1 MHDDLADLE
10 AIALLAPPPARGKA
24 AKALAFGCQRELTVQ
39 DIAALHAPEALVTR
53 QAPLQ
58 VLRYRHHRLARLIA
72 EGHKHVAICEMVGYT
87 PGRISVLLEDPA
99 FRELVEHYAE
109 EVKQEYLDVHERL
122 AALGISA
129 MEELQERLED
139 SPKAL
144 SNKELQGIMETAL
157 DRSIAPNKAA
167 GHSASAGSGK
177 TSIQINFVKSEIGND
192 EDCLINVTPEEKE
205 SGSNKR

>member
-1 MHDDLADLE
+1 MANDLADLE

-24 AKALAFGCQRELTVQ
+24 PKAVAFGSQRELTVQ
-39 DIAALHAPEALVTR
+39 DIAALHAPEAVVTR

-58 VLRYRHHRLARLIA
+58 VLRYRHHRLARLVA
-72 EGHKHVAICEMVGYT
+72 EGHKYVDIGEMVGYT

-99 FRELVEHYAE
+99 FQELVKHYE
-109 EVKQEYLDVHERL
+109 GEVKQEYLDVHERL
-122 AALGISA
+122 AALGITA

-157 DRSIAPNKAA
+157 DRSIAPNKAP
-167 GHSASAGSGK
+167 GASAGGGSGK
-177 TSIQINFVKSEIGND
+177 TQIQINFVKSESD
-192 EDCLINVTPEEKE
+192 EDDHRVIDVTPQHKE
-205 SGSNKR
+205 AS